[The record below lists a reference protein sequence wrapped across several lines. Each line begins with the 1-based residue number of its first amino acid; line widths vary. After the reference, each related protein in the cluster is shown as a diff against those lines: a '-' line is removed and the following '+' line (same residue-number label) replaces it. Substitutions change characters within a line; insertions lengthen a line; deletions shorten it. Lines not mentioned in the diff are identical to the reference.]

1 MYSTYVNG
9 FSAAMITISKC
20 KAKNTEFVAFLE
32 SAHESSSSK
41 LDLQSYLIMP
51 VQRLPR
57 YVLLLT
63 ELLKNTPPTHPGYK
77 ALTEALKKV
86 KEIAD
91 FVNEAKREAENMQQV
106 LSIQDSLSGKRF
118 LPIIEAH
125 RRFDSKGTIIY
136 YSSRKNFKPKS
147 LQYFLFNDLLVLCWP
162 PLTILK
168 GKTQLTKFR
177 VKEMA
182 HLFQCEL
189 EDYPDNATLRDVVI
203 LKATEDYLLGFNSRK
218 EKEEWFMKYQ
228 ALRKESMPRKEV
240 DSLTLPPSPQLGI
253 NQQKQKSQLS
263 LKTSSSSPAPSP
275 TPSPMAS
282 PTSQLAPKT
291 SIAMENPV
299 ADNPAK
305 KQKNKQNGKKDKE
318 KEPLLQKDKN
328 KAGQEKAD
336 NKKKQEEANKKK
348 QEEAS
353 KKKSRKKT
361 CFCF

>member
-1 MYSTYVNG
+1 
-9 FSAAMITISKC
+9 
-20 KAKNTEFVAFLE
+20 
-32 SAHESSSSK
+32 
-41 LDLQSYLIMP
+41 MP

-57 YVLLLT
+57 YVLLLS
-63 ELLKNTPPTHPGYK
+63 ELLKNTPQSHPGYK
-77 ALTEALKKV
+77 ALTEALRKV

-118 LPIIEAH
+118 MPIIEAH

-136 YSSRKNFKPKS
+136 YSSRKNFKPKN

-168 GKTQLTKFR
+168 GKTPLTKFR

-189 EDYPDNATLRDVVI
+189 EDYPDTSTLRDVI
-203 LKATEDYLLGFNSRK
+203 TLKATEDYLLGFTSRK

-240 DSLTLPPSPQLGI
+240 DSMTLPPSPQMGQ
-253 NQQKQKSQLS
+253 NQLKQKSQLS
-263 LKTSSSSPAPSP
+263 LKTSTSP

-282 PTSQLAPKT
+282 PTSQPAPTAPRTPQPSPVASPTPQPAPKT

-299 ADNPAK
+299 AENPTKQQKGNNKDGK
-305 KQKNKQNGKKDKE
+305 KIAKKDKE
-318 KEPLLQKDKN
+318 KEPLLKKDK
-328 KAGQEKAD
+328 QD
-336 NKKKQEEANKKK
+336 NKKEQ
-348 QEEAS
+348 S
-353 KKKSRKKT
+353 KTKPKPKRKSCW
-361 CFCF
+361 CF